1 MEPDN
6 VHEGKLKAKQIV
18 YYILGILEVL
28 FAFRLVFKLLGANP
42 YSGFV
47 SFVYSV
53 TRVFL
58 SPFISIFRS
67 PVTRGNMTQAVLE
80 PSTVIGMIVYAI
92 IAWGI
97 ARLIEINMN
106 PKNR

>member
-1 MEPDN
+1 MEQHN
-6 VHEGKLKAKQIV
+6 VSEGKLKTKQIV

-28 FAFRLVFKLLGANP
+28 FLFRLVFKLLGANP

-47 SFVYSV
+47 SFIYSV
-53 TRVFL
+53 TQVFL
-58 SPFISIFRS
+58 SPFISILKS
-67 PVTRGNMTQAVLE
+67 PVTRGNVTQAVLE
-80 PSTVIGMIVYAI
+80 PSTIVGMIVYAL

-97 ARLIEINMN
+97 ARLIEITST